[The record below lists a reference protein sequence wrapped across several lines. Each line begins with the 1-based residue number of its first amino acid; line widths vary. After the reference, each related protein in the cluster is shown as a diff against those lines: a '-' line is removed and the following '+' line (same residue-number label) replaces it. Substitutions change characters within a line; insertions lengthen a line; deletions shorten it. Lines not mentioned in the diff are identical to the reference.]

1 MYIRPMPNQI
11 KYFLKLSARGFRR
24 GLNQATRAVRSF
36 GTKVKATFSKIGSF
50 ITSPIASIATLTIA
64 FYKLFNAMSEG
75 AKRFAELERQ
85 FANISTL
92 MDGKLS
98 PSVKNAI
105 KEMSRL
111 YGRDALTI
119 AKSYYDIVSAGIT
132 DQTKALDIQNSALK
146 LSVAGY
152 SDVKSTTSA
161 LLTVMD
167 AYKDTNLTTA
177 EAIDGMLGVIKV
189 GRTTMDDY
197 AGAVGRVLAVGA
209 KIGVTFK
216 ESSAMLAEMTKSGIE
231 TTEVVTQMKGIFA
244 SLIKTTPLQ
253 AKKLRELGIEWSA
266 SAVKSQGFLKVLMGV
281 VKATK
286 DLKDMG
292 SLGKIIPRV
301 EALTGFIQFAKKYPE
316 ALKNMLDQAGL
327 VDKSLKKVSGTQEEI
342 QKRIKT
348 SIDLLW
354 QDEKYAK
361 FMTFWMKV
369 KYAVSAVLKE
379 LTVLPEMI
387 SFIASAT
394 ANWFKS
400 TNLIPTVLRNVFSG
414 LVGVAKLLDKI
425 TPGRSLRKSLAKSLS
440 KLGKDTF
447 KFWKGKTTWVDPMS
461 EDEAGEGVATG
472 SKSKAQSKK
481 QSQTQAEQKVVTQ
494 YSKLAEVKKKILTL
508 TTEAIQKMTEGIQKI
523 REQTEKAVQQVK
535 NLFFGGSAFE
545 QMAQTRQILEGGE
558 DRRFNFGRLREA
570 GGKAFYTP
578 EQELN
583 FARAIEVLE
592 KNGRDFDEF
601 LRVFKA
607 ERGMNPKGQ
616 VNAFSVARGFVASP
630 DFAGSIDDRRRQE
643 SAEMA
648 ERKIREEGRKK
659 EELERQKFILG
670 LNKGLE
676 KIVKSANE
684 NLKASDQA
692 LNASKLFDEAIGKFE
707 ESNKKHEQNI
717 SLLSGNYNKILEELG
732 KERKIRIELAE
743 GASDF
748 IQAKMEQSNQNK
760 TQNMRAFGNQQAS
773 TGP

>member
-1 MYIRPMPNQI
+1 MPNQI
-11 KYFLKLSARGFRR
+11 KYFIKLSARGFRS
-24 GLNQATRAVRSF
+24 GLQTATRATRTF
-36 GTKVKATFSKIGSF
+36 ANKVKGLFRSVGKF
-50 ITSPIASIATLTIA
+50 ILSPIGAIASLSVG
-64 FYKLFNAMSEG
+64 FYKLFNAVSDG

-98 PSVKNAI
+98 QSVKNTI
-105 KEMSRL
+105 KDLAKL
-111 YGRDALTI
+111 YGRESITL
-119 AKSYYDIVSAGIT
+119 AKGYYDIVSAGIT
-132 DQTKALDIQNSALK
+132 DQTKALDVLNSATK
-146 LSVAGY
+146 LAVAGY
-152 SDVKSTTSA
+152 SNVKTTTSA
-161 LLTVMD
+161 LLTVME
-167 AYKDTNLTTA
+167 AYKDTNLSTT
-177 EAIDGMLGVIKV
+177 EAIDGMLGVIKF
-189 GRTTMDDY
+189 GRTTMDDF
-197 AGAVGRVLAVGA
+197 AGSVGRVLKLGSQA
-209 KIGVTFK
+209 GVTFQ
-216 ESSAMLAEMTKSGIE
+216 EVTAMLSEMTKSGIE
-231 TTEVVTQMKGIFA
+231 TTEVVTQIRGVFA
-244 SLIKTTPLQ
+244 SLVKVTPKQQKELQ
-253 AKKLRELGIEWSA
+253 KLGIEWSV
-266 SAVKSQGFLKVLMGV
+266 SAVKAKGFARVVQDL

-286 DLKDMG
+286 DLSDLET
-292 SLGKIIPRV
+292 LGKIIPRV
-301 EALTGFIQFAKKYPE
+301 EGLSGFLNFAKTFPE
-316 ALKNMLDQAGL
+316 ALKRMEDNAGL
-327 VDKSLKKVSGTQEEI
+327 VDEAFKKVSDTQEEM
-342 QKRIKT
+342 QRKIKE
-348 SIDLLW
+348 SADQIW
-354 QDEKYAK
+354 QDETFAK
-361 FMTFWMKV
+361 LQTGWANIKHIT
-369 KYAVSAVLKE
+369 AGILKDIID
-379 LTVLPEMI
+379 LGG
-387 SFIASAT
+387 
-394 ANWFKS
+394 
-400 TNLIPTVLRNVFSG
+400 NLITKVYPAVNVISNILSSIKGPLGVLISG
-414 LVGVAKLLDKI
+414 
-425 TPGRSLRKSLAKSLS
+425 AKSVWGKVSGYVTGKGYTPPASDIETGYS
-440 KLGKDTF
+440 KRSHKQQ
-447 KFWKGKTTWVDPMS
+447 
-461 EDEAGEGVATG
+461 
-472 SKSKAQSKK
+472 AQT
-481 QSQTQAEQKVVTQ
+481 QAQVQAEQKVVTQ

-523 REQTEKAVQQVK
+523 REQTEKAVQRVR

-670 LNKGLE
+670 LNKGLD

-692 LNASKLFDEAIGKFE
+692 LNASKLFNEAIGKFE
-707 ESNKKHEQNI
+707 ASNKKHEQNV
-717 SLLSGNYNKILEELG
+717 SLLSGNYNKILEELR

-743 GASDF
+743 GVSDF
-748 IQAKMEQSNQNK
+748 IQAKMEKSNQNN
-760 TQNMRAFGNQQAS
+760 TLNRDAFADPNQQAS